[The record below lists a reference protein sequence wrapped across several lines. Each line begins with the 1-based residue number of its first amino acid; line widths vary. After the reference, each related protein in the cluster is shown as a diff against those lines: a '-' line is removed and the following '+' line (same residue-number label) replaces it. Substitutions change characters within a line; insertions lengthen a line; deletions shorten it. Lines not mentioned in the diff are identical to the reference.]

1 MFNLGSM
8 FNLGPSEP
16 VVGKANIRMECSAI
30 KVFKYIGEDLFS
42 NYPKWSPEVK
52 ELEQLGNGP
61 VKLGTIARQVR
72 IDQGHRSES
81 KFRITIYEPY
91 RRLAFAGVSE
101 PFRCIYEL
109 QDDQNGKSV
118 KLHFT
123 FELLE
128 IQVFMRPFEPLV
140 RTAVQDGAERTVRN
154 IKRLVES
161 EDAAPS

>member
-16 VVGKANIRMECSAI
+16 VVGKANILMECSAI
-30 KVFKYIGEDLFS
+30 KVFKYIGEDLFA

-52 ELEQLGNGP
+52 ELEQLGDGP

-72 IDQGHRSES
+72 VDQGHRSES

-91 RRLAFAGVSE
+91 KRLAFAGLSE

-109 QDDQNGKSV
+109 QDDRDGKSV
-118 KLHFT
+118 KLQFT

-154 IKRLVES
+154 IKRLIES
-161 EDAAPS
+161 EGAAPS